1 MVHLKNSQI
10 WNRKSLKTAFFNPV
24 EPQDR
29 KQRQIYLTKIS
40 PPENIT
46 CHNVTLSTEIH
57 LVNFGFLASPI
68 LFLVALA
75 CVPTYDI
82 HVTITYMLPCLKCF
96 YRNSVPFSTT
106 TILNILAVVLQ
117 NALTYIFSKI
127 STELSVYKHA
137 TRRYRQM
144 TLVKFFL
151 KKA

>member
-1 MVHLKNSQI
+1 MSQCNIKHLDSFSQF
-10 WNRKSLKTAFFNPV
+10 WLFG
-24 EPQDR
+24 
-29 KQRQIYLTKIS
+29 IS
-40 PPENIT
+40 Y
-46 CHNVTLSTEIH
+46 S
-57 LVNFGFLASPI
+57 
-68 LFLVALA
+68 FLVALA